1 MGDRPARQEA
11 QQIDYRD
18 GQNRAPL
25 VLPSLTGLKEVLR
38 RAADLGNVTW
48 SRRFQA
54 KCKMHQFNTVD
65 AVNIIREGRIV
76 NLPVFDQARNAW
88 RINIADAVDGYTLV
102 VDVALS
108 CEEDFCKSP
117 RVEIVTAFYRR
128 GPRKEIRDW
137 SESHDETEEDA

>member
-1 MGDRPARQEA
+1 MGDGLTRQEA
-11 QQIDYRD
+11 QRIDYKD
-18 GQNRAPL
+18 GQNKAPFL
-25 VLPSLTGLKEVLR
+25 LPSLAGLKEVLR

-48 SRRFQA
+48 SKRFQA
-54 KCKMHQFNTVD
+54 RCKLHHFSTVD

-76 NLPVFDQARNAW
+76 CLPVFEQARNAW

-128 GPRKEIRDW
+128 GQRKEVRDW
-137 SESHDETEEDA
+137 SESHGKTEEDA

>member
-1 MGDRPARQEA
+1 MGEVPARRLA
-11 QQIDYRD
+11 QVESKN
-18 GQNRAPL
+18 GQAKAPFL
-25 VLPSLTGLKEVLR
+25 LPSLAGLKEVLR

-48 SRRFQA
+48 SKRFQA
-54 KCKMHQFNTVD
+54 KCRLHQFSTVD

-76 NLPVFDQARNAW
+76 NLPMFEQARNAW
-88 RINIADAVDGYTLV
+88 RINLADAVDGYTLV

-108 CEEDFCKSP
+108 CEEDFSRSP

-128 GPRKEIRDW
+128 GARKEIGDW